1 MVINA
6 LFMCTATRH
15 SPFFFTPTFL
25 CLGLLI
31 MVVHDVISAG
41 QDGGF
46 TLLSQL
52 VMLVMPHP

>member
-1 MVINA
+1 MVINV
-6 LFMCTATRH
+6 LFMCTAACH
-15 SPFFFTPTFL
+15 FLFFFTPTFL

-31 MVVHDVISAG
+31 RVVHGVISAG

>member
-1 MVINA
+1 MVINV
-6 LFMCTATRH
+6 LFMCTVI
-15 SPFFFTPTFL
+15 PFFFLTPTFL

-31 MVVHDVISAG
+31 RVVHDVISAG